1 MAPMSRKN
9 PFANLDIAS
18 ITGENPVAKPGYGMT
33 GAAKTVVRSIE
44 EMAENTKRL
53 MEGEAIIEI
62 DPQHLD
68 VSFAADRLSEDDA
81 EYSELKEAIREQ
93 GQSSPILVRPN
104 PQHSER
110 YMVVFGHRRARV
122 AMDLGIPVKAVVK
135 KLDDISSAI
144 AQGQEN
150 SARSN
155 LSFIERAYFAQN
167 LLSNGMSKEVV
178 KSAIGID
185 DAMLSK
191 MLSVAETVPSTMMMA
206 LGASKKIG
214 RDKWLSLRQIILN
227 PAFLDVALERIATD
241 DFMSLQ
247 ENERFDALHDYLRKY
262 STRSSAKNPSKT
274 VSEKTWSSSDR
285 SVSLSM
291 KEKAKKVT
299 AEFSSQEARPFSNWL
314 TNNLDRLFEE
324 YQQSKQRN
332 NGD

>member
-1 MAPMSRKN
+1 MSRKN

-167 LLSNGMSKEVV
+167 LLSNGMGKDVV

>member
-1 MAPMSRKN
+1 MSRKN

>member
-1 MAPMSRKN
+1 
-9 PFANLDIAS
+9 
-18 ITGENPVAKPGYGMT
+18 
-33 GAAKTVVRSIE
+33 
-44 EMAENTKRL
+44 
-53 MEGEAIIEI
+53 
-62 DPQHLD
+62 
-68 VSFAADRLSEDDA
+68 
-81 EYSELKEAIREQ
+81 
-93 GQSSPILVRPN
+93 
-104 PQHSER
+104 
-110 YMVVFGHRRARV
+110 
-122 AMDLGIPVKAVVK
+122 
-135 KLDDISSAI
+135 
-144 AQGQEN
+144 
-150 SARSN
+150 
-155 LSFIERAYFAQN
+155 
-167 LLSNGMSKEVV
+167 V

>member
-1 MAPMSRKN
+1 MSRKN

-18 ITGENPVAKPGYGMT
+18 ITGENPAAKPGYGMT

-167 LLSNGMSKEVV
+167 LLSNGMSKDVV

-247 ENERFDALHDYLRKY
+247 ENERFDALHDYLKKY
-262 STRSSAKNPSKT
+262 STRSAAKNPSKT

-299 AEFSSQEARPFSNWL
+299 AEFSSQDARPFSNWL

-332 NGD
+332 IGD